1 VKFRAWNAGTNPV
14 CLLQV
19 HAEVPVIAEELA
31 AMKAIRFEKVGGP
44 EVLQLE
50 DITLAQPGPGQVR
63 IRHTAIGV
71 NFIDTYHRSGLY
83 KLPLPSGL
91 GSEAAGVVEALG
103 SGVTTVRTGD
113 RVAYA
118 GTLGAYAEANN
129 VPADKLV
136 KLPAGI
142 GDEVVA
148 AAMLKGM
155 TAQYLLT
162 RTYCVNPGE
171 TILFHAAAGGVGL
184 IAGQWAKHLGAT
196 VIGTVGSD
204 EKAALAKANGYDHVF
219 NTRSDDWVKS
229 VREITTGEGV
239 PVVYDS
245 IGKDTWSGSLDCLA
259 VRGMMVSFGN
269 ASGAVPAFEPGIL
282 SAKGSLYLTRPTLFH
297 YTRNAEELQKTA
309 DDLFAVIQSGSVKIA
324 VHQRFKLADAAKAHE
339 ALHSRATT
347 GATILIP

>member
-1 VKFRAWNAGTNPV
+1 
-14 CLLQV
+14 
-19 HAEVPVIAEELA
+19 
-31 AMKAIRFEKVGGP
+31 MKAIRFDQVGGP
-44 EVLQLE
+44 EVLKFVDVELPP
-50 DITLAQPGPGQVR
+50 PGPGQVR
-63 IRHTAIGV
+63 VRHTAVGV

-91 GSEAAGVVEALG
+91 GSEAAGTVEALG
-103 SGVTTVRTGD
+103 EGVTALKTGD

-118 GTLGAYAEANN
+118 STLGAYAEANN

-136 KLPAGI
+136 KLPAGVS
-142 GDEVVA
+142 DETAA

-155 TAQYLLT
+155 TAQYLLK
-162 RTYCVNPGE
+162 RTYPVKAGH
-171 TILFHAAAGGVGL
+171 TILWHAAAGGVGL
-184 IAGQWAKHLGAT
+184 IAGQWAKHLGVA
-196 VIGTVGSD
+196 VIGTVGSED
-204 EKAALAKANGYDHVF
+204 KVALAKENGSAHVL
-219 NTRSDDWVKS
+219 NTRTDDWVKR
-229 VREITTGEGV
+229 VREITNGEGV

-245 IGKDTWSGSLDCLA
+245 IGKDTWAGSLDCLA

-297 YTRNAEELQKTA
+297 YTRNAEELQETA
-309 DDLFAVIQSGSVKIA
+309 DDLFAVIASGAVKIQI
-324 VHQRFKLADAAKAHE
+324 HQRFKLVDAAKAHE